1 MHTYT
6 HTDIQTYT
14 HTHIH
19 TGTQTHTLSAAAT
32 NTATWSRSL
41 QHTATHCNTLQHTA
55 THCNTLQH
63 TATSCSTLR
72 IQQVGVG
79 RDAVLVEDH
88 DKMYSLITRILSQ
101 ITVLCVLYI
110 YACLRMLVTSC
121 CRLVVRGTP
130 SKLSTSVLSV
140 VYSDPNTA
148 THCNT
153 RQHTATH
160 CTHCNTLQHITTH
173 SSVVYSDPNSSGE
186 YGKVGGNTEGT
197 LLWLDRMVTL
207 SAYCEMTILLG
218 FELMRTTCISRID
231 R

>member
-1 MHTYT
+1 MSA
-6 HTDIQTYT
+6 DVD
-14 HTHIH
+14 
-19 TGTQTHTLSAAAT
+19 TQFLSSSCERVT
-32 NTATWSRSL
+32 IKTQHVRVLCGVLRS
-41 QHTATHCNTLQHTA
+41 QHCNTLQHTVHTK
-55 THCNTLQH
+55 THCTLCNTLQH
-63 TATSCSTLR
+63 
-72 IQQVGVG
+72 
-79 RDAVLVEDH
+79 
-88 DKMYSLITRILSQ
+88 IT
-101 ITVLCVLYI
+101 THF
-110 YACLRMLVTSC
+110 
-121 CRLVVRGTP
+121 
-130 SKLSTSVLSV
+130 SV

-153 RQHTATH
+153 LQHTATH